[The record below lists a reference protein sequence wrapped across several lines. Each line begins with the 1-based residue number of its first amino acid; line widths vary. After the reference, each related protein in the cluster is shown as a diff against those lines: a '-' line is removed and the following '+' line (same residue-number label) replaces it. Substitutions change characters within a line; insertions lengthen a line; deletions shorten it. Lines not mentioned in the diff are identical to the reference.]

1 MDTWDLNKKSEDLID
16 NIRKII
22 LATPEVQW
30 SIEDG

>member
-22 LATPEVQW
+22 LATPEVKW